1 MPAGL
6 LPIIYLAFISLGLP
20 DSAIGSA
27 WPTMAPSLGAG
38 ISWVGVVTMIISA
51 GTIVSSL
58 MSVRVVERFGTGRV
72 TVMSVV
78 LTAAALMGFSQSQA
92 FWQLCLWAVP
102 YGLGAGAVDAALN
115 AFVAVHY
122 ESQHMSWLHCM
133 WGVGASGGPMV
144 MAQCLE
150 RSTWSLGFL
159 VLGGIQVGIALVL
172 TLSLPLWRDR
182 KLPRV
187 SGRRAGQE
195 AASGAAPEA
204 ALPRGEAGHGAGAR
218 VLSGATAAP
227 EAGEVL
233 GAAAAAAGEVHGAA
247 AAPGAGMT
255 SDGAGEKL
263 PARRTRAQLLRIPG
277 VKAVL
282 VSFFCYSAFEAT
294 CGNWAATFCTLARGI
309 DAQTAASW
317 AALFY
322 MGITAGRAVSGF
334 ISLKV
339 NDRNMIRLG
348 QALIALALVCVLMP
362 GDTALFA
369 GLVLLGCGCAP
380 IYPST
385 IHATPARFGEE
396 LALELTGMQM
406 AFAYIGSLAM
416 SPLFGVFAQ
425 FFGTW
430 LYPWYLVIFL
440 VGMTV
445 AGERLNRAMQVR
457 ERARA

>member
-72 TVMSVV
+72 TVASVA
-78 LTAAALMGFSQSQA
+78 LTAAALVGFSQSQA

-115 AFVAVHY
+115 AYVAVHY

-133 WGVGASGGPMV
+133 WGVGASGGPMI

-150 RSTWSLGFL
+150 RSTWSTGFL

-187 SGRRAGQE
+187 SGRRAGRE
-195 AASGAAPEA
+195 AAIGAAPEA
-204 ALPRGEAGHGAGAR
+204 ALPHAEAAHGVGAR
-218 VLSGATAAP
+218 ALSGATAAAG
-227 EAGEVL
+227 AGEVP
-233 GAAAAAAGEVHGAA
+233 GAAAASGVG
-247 AAPGAGMT
+247 GT
-255 SDGAGEKL
+255 SDGTRGKL
-263 PARRTRAQLLRIPG
+263 PVRRTHAQLLRIPG

-309 DAQTAASW
+309 DAGTAASW

-322 MGITAGRAVSGF
+322 MGITVGRAVSGF

-339 NDRNMIRLG
+339 SDRNMIRLG
-348 QALIALALVCVLMP
+348 QSLVAVALACVLMP

-369 GLVLLGCGCAP
+369 GLVLMGCGCAP

-416 SPLFGVFAQ
+416 SPLFGVLAQ
-425 FFGTW
+425 FVGAW
-430 LYPWYLVIFL
+430 IYPWYLVLFL
-440 VGMTV
+440 VGMVV
-445 AGERLNRAMQVR
+445 AGERLNGVVRLR
-457 ERARA
+457 ERA

>member
-38 ISWVGVVTMIISA
+38 ISWVGVVTMIVSA

-72 TVMSVV
+72 TVASVA
-78 LTAAALMGFSQSQA
+78 LTAAALVGFSQSQA

-115 AFVAVHY
+115 AYVAVHY

-182 KLPRV
+182 KLPRE
-187 SGRRAGQE
+187 SERPTGQGGVTE
-195 AASGAAPEA
+195 APAPAE
-204 ALPRGEAGHGAGAR
+204 GEHR
-218 VLSGATAAP
+218 V
-227 EAGEVL
+227 
-233 GAAAAAAGEVHGAA
+233 
-247 AAPGAGMT
+247 
-255 SDGAGEKL
+255 
-263 PARRTRAQLLRIPG
+263 RRTRAQLLRIPG

-309 DAQTAASW
+309 DAQAAASW

-348 QALIALALVCVLMP
+348 QALIVVALVCVLMP

-430 LYPWYLVIFL
+430 LYPWYLLAFL

-445 AGERLNRAMQVR
+445 AGERLNRAMRVR
-457 ERARA
+457 ERART

>member
-72 TVMSVV
+72 TVASVA
-78 LTAAALMGFSQSQA
+78 LTAAALVGFSQSQA

-150 RSTWSLGFL
+150 RSTWSTGFL

-187 SGRRAGQE
+187 SGRRAGRE
-195 AASGAAPEA
+195 AAIGAAPEA
-204 ALPRGEAGHGAGAR
+204 ALPRGEAAHGAGAR
-218 VLSGATAAP
+218 ALPGATADAG
-227 EAGEVL
+227 AGEVP
-233 GAAAAAAGEVHGAA
+233 GAAAAS
-247 AAPGAGMT
+247 GAGGT
-255 SDGAGEKL
+255 SDGTRGKL

-348 QALIALALVCVLMP
+348 QALIAVAFVCVLMP

-369 GLVLLGCGCAP
+369 GLVLMGCGCAP

-416 SPLFGVFAQ
+416 SPLFGVLAQ
-425 FFGTW
+425 FVGAW
-430 LYPWYLVIFL
+430 LYPWYLVLFL
-440 VGMTV
+440 VGMVVT
-445 AGERLNRAMQVR
+445 GERLNGVVRLR
-457 ERARA
+457 ERA

>member
-78 LTAAALMGFSQSQA
+78 LTAAALVGFSQSQA

-115 AFVAVHY
+115 AYVAVHY

-150 RSTWSLGFL
+150 RSTWSTGFL

-172 TLSLPLWRDR
+172 TLSLPLWRDC

-187 SGRRAGQE
+187 SGRRAGRE
-195 AASGAAPEA
+195 AAIGAAPEA
-204 ALPRGEAGHGAGAR
+204 ALPHAEAAHGVGAR
-218 VLSGATAAP
+218 ALSGATAAAG
-227 EAGEVL
+227 AGEVP
-233 GAAAAAAGEVHGAA
+233 GAAAAS
-247 AAPGAGMT
+247 GAGGT
-255 SDGAGEKL
+255 SDGTRGKL

-348 QALIALALVCVLMP
+348 QALIAVAFVCVLMP

-369 GLVLLGCGCAP
+369 GLVLMGCGCAP

-416 SPLFGVFAQ
+416 SPLFGVLAQ
-425 FFGTW
+425 LVGAW
-430 LYPWYLVIFL
+430 IYPWYLVLFL
-440 VGMTV
+440 VGMVVT
-445 AGERLNRAMQVR
+445 GERLNGVVR
-457 ERARA
+457 LHERA

>member
-72 TVMSVV
+72 TVASVA
-78 LTAAALMGFSQSQA
+78 LTAAALVGFSQSQA

-115 AFVAVHY
+115 AYVAVYY

-150 RSTWSLGFL
+150 RSTWSTGFL

-187 SGRRAGQE
+187 SGRRAGRE
-195 AASGAAPEA
+195 AAIGAAPEA
-204 ALPRGEAGHGAGAR
+204 ALPHAEAAHGVGAR
-218 VLSGATAAP
+218 ALSGATAAAG
-227 EAGEVL
+227 AGEVP
-233 GAAAAAAGEVHGAA
+233 GAAAAS
-247 AAPGAGMT
+247 GAGGT
-255 SDGAGEKL
+255 SDGTRGKL

-339 NDRNMIRLG
+339 SDRNMIRLG
-348 QALIALALVCVLMP
+348 QALIAVAFVCVLMP

-369 GLVLLGCGCAP
+369 GLVLMGCGCAP

-416 SPLFGVFAQ
+416 SPLFGVLAQ
-425 FFGTW
+425 LVGAW
-430 LYPWYLVIFL
+430 IYPWYLVLFL
-440 VGMTV
+440 VGMVVT
-445 AGERLNRAMQVR
+445 GERLNGVVR
-457 ERARA
+457 LHERA

>member
-72 TVMSVV
+72 TVASVA
-78 LTAAALMGFSQSQA
+78 LTAAALVGFSQSQA

-115 AFVAVHY
+115 AYVAVHY

-150 RSTWSLGFL
+150 RSTWSTGFL

-187 SGRRAGQE
+187 SGRRAGRE
-195 AASGAAPEA
+195 AAIGAAPEA
-204 ALPRGEAGHGAGAR
+204 ALPHAEAAHGVGAR
-218 VLSGATAAP
+218 ALSGATAAAG
-227 EAGEVL
+227 AGEVP
-233 GAAAAAAGEVHGAA
+233 GAAAASGVG
-247 AAPGAGMT
+247 GT
-255 SDGAGEKL
+255 SDGTRGKL
-263 PARRTRAQLLRIPG
+263 PVRRTRAQLLRIPG

-282 VSFFCYSAFEAT
+282 ISFFCYSAFEAT

-309 DAQTAASW
+309 DAGTAASW

-348 QALIALALVCVLMP
+348 QALIAVAFVCVLIP

-369 GLVLLGCGCAP
+369 GLVLMGCGCAP

-416 SPLFGVFAQ
+416 SPLFGLLAQ
-425 FFGTW
+425 LVGAW
-430 LYPWYLVIFL
+430 IYPWYLVLFL
-440 VGMTV
+440 VVMVV
-445 AGERLNRAMQVR
+445 AGERLNRAMRVR

>member
-6 LPIIYLAFISLGLP
+6 VPIIYLAFISLGLP

-72 TVMSVV
+72 TVASVA
-78 LTAAALMGFSQSQA
+78 LTAAALVGFSQSQA

-150 RSTWSLGFL
+150 RSTWSTGFL

-187 SGRRAGQE
+187 SGRRAGRE
-195 AASGAAPEA
+195 AAIGAAPEA
-204 ALPRGEAGHGAGAR
+204 ALPRGEAAHGAGAR
-218 VLSGATAAP
+218 ALPGATAAAG
-227 EAGEVL
+227 AGEVP
-233 GAAAAAAGEVHGAA
+233 GAAAAS
-247 AAPGAGMT
+247 GAGGT
-255 SDGAGEKL
+255 SDGTRGKL

-348 QALIALALVCVLMP
+348 QALIAVAFVCVLMP

-369 GLVLLGCGCAP
+369 GLVLMGCGCAP

-416 SPLFGVFAQ
+416 SPLFGVLAQ
-425 FFGTW
+425 LVGAW
-430 LYPWYLVIFL
+430 VYPWYLVLFL
-440 VGMTV
+440 VVMVV
-445 AGERLNRAMQVR
+445 AGERLNGVVRLR
-457 ERARA
+457 ERA

>member
-51 GTIVSSL
+51 GTIASSL

-72 TVMSVV
+72 TVASVA
-78 LTAAALMGFSQSQA
+78 LTAAALVGFSQSQA

-115 AFVAVHY
+115 AYVAVHY

-133 WGVGASGGPMV
+133 WGVGASGGPMI

-150 RSTWSLGFL
+150 RSTWSTGFL

-187 SGRRAGQE
+187 SGRRAGRE
-195 AASGAAPEA
+195 AAIGAAPEA
-204 ALPRGEAGHGAGAR
+204 ALPHAEAAHGVGAR
-218 VLSGATAAP
+218 ALSGATAAAG
-227 EAGEVL
+227 AGEVP
-233 GAAAAAAGEVHGAA
+233 GAAAAS
-247 AAPGAGMT
+247 GAGGT
-255 SDGAGEKL
+255 SDGTRGKL

-348 QALIALALVCVLMP
+348 QALIAVAFVCVLMP

-369 GLVLLGCGCAP
+369 GLVLMGCGCAP

-430 LYPWYLVIFL
+430 LYPWYLVVFL

-445 AGERLNRAMQVR
+445 AGERLNRAMRVR
-457 ERARA
+457 ERARAWRPA

>member
-72 TVMSVV
+72 TVVSVA
-78 LTAAALMGFSQSQA
+78 LTAAALVGFSQSQV

-115 AFVAVHY
+115 AYVAVHY

-133 WGVGASGGPMV
+133 WGVGASGGPMI

-150 RSTWSLGFL
+150 RSGWSTGFF
-159 VLGGIQVGIALVL
+159 VLGGIQVAIVVVL
-172 TLSLPLWRDR
+172 TLSLPLWKDR
-182 KLPRV
+182 GLP
-187 SGRRAGQE
+187 GRLAHGDGE
-195 AASGAAPEA
+195 AQASGKHAQPS
-204 ALPRGEAGHGAGAR
+204 GHGSGERGAD
-218 VLSGATAAP
+218 
-227 EAGEVL
+227 EE
-233 GAAAAAAGEVHGAA
+233 H
-247 AAPGAGMT
+247 
-255 SDGAGEKL
+255 

-322 MGITAGRAVSGF
+322 MGITAGRAASGF

-339 NDRNMIRLG
+339 SDRNMIRLG
-348 QALIALALVCVLMP
+348 QALIAVAFVCVLMP

-369 GLVLLGCGCAP
+369 GLVLMGCGCAP

-416 SPLFGVFAQ
+416 SPLFGVLAQ
-425 FFGTW
+425 LVGAW
-430 LYPWYLVIFL
+430 IYPWYLVLFL
-440 VGMTV
+440 VGMVV
-445 AGERLNRAMQVR
+445 AGERLNRAVR
-457 ERARA
+457 SRGRA

>member
-72 TVMSVV
+72 TVASVA
-78 LTAAALMGFSQSQA
+78 LTAAALVGFSQSQA

-115 AFVAVHY
+115 AYVAVHY

-150 RSTWSLGFL
+150 RSTWSTGFL

-187 SGRRAGQE
+187 SGRRAGRE
-195 AASGAAPEA
+195 AAIGAAPEA
-204 ALPRGEAGHGAGAR
+204 ALPHAEAAHGVGAR
-218 VLSGATAAP
+218 ALSGATAAAG
-227 EAGEVL
+227 AGEVP
-233 GAAAAAAGEVHGAA
+233 GAAAASGVG
-247 AAPGAGMT
+247 GT
-255 SDGAGEKL
+255 SDGTRGKL
-263 PARRTRAQLLRIPG
+263 PVRRTHAQLLRIPG

-309 DAQTAASW
+309 DAGTAASW

-322 MGITAGRAVSGF
+322 MGITVGRAVSGF

-339 NDRNMIRLG
+339 SDRNMIRLG
-348 QALIALALVCVLMP
+348 QSLVAVALACVLMP

-369 GLVLLGCGCAP
+369 GLVLMGCGCAP

-416 SPLFGVFAQ
+416 SPLFGVLAQ
-425 FFGTW
+425 FVGAW
-430 LYPWYLVIFL
+430 IYPWYLVLFL
-440 VGMTV
+440 VGMVV
-445 AGERLNRAMQVR
+445 AGERLNGVVRLR
-457 ERARA
+457 ERA

>member
-72 TVMSVV
+72 TVASVA
-78 LTAAALMGFSQSQA
+78 LTAAALVGFSQSQA

-102 YGLGAGAVDAALN
+102 YDLGAGAVDAALN
-115 AFVAVHY
+115 AYVAVHY

-133 WGVGASGGPMV
+133 WGVGASGGPMI

-150 RSTWSLGFL
+150 RSTWSTGFL

-187 SGRRAGQE
+187 SGRRAGRE
-195 AASGAAPEA
+195 AAIGAAPEA
-204 ALPRGEAGHGAGAR
+204 ALPRGEAAHGAGAR
-218 VLSGATAAP
+218 ALPGATAAAG
-227 EAGEVL
+227 AGEVP
-233 GAAAAAAGEVHGAA
+233 GAAAAS
-247 AAPGAGMT
+247 GAGGT
-255 SDGAGEKL
+255 SDGTRGKL

-348 QALIALALVCVLMP
+348 QALIAVALVCVLMP
-362 GDTALFA
+362 GDSALFA

-430 LYPWYLVIFL
+430 LYPWYLEVFL

-445 AGERLNRAMQVR
+445 AGERLNRAMRVR

>member
-195 AASGAAPEA
+195 ASSGAAPEA

-218 VLSGATAAP
+218 ALSGATAAP

-233 GAAAAAAGEVHGAA
+233 GAAAAGAGEVPGAT
-247 AAPGAGMT
+247 AAPGAGGT
-255 SDGAGEKL
+255 SDCTGEKL

-294 CGNWAATFCTLARGI
+294 CGNWVATFCTLARGI

-322 MGITAGRAVSGF
+322 MGITTGRAVSGF

-339 NDRNMIRLG
+339 NDHNMIRLG

-445 AGERLNRAMQVR
+445 AGERLNRAMRVR
-457 ERARA
+457 ERART

>member
-187 SGRRAGQE
+187 SGRRAGRE
-195 AASGAAPEA
+195 AAIGAAPEA
-204 ALPRGEAGHGAGAR
+204 ALPHAEAAHGVGAR
-218 VLSGATAAP
+218 ALSGATAAAG
-227 EAGEVL
+227 AGEVP
-233 GAAAAAAGEVHGAA
+233 GAAAAS
-247 AAPGAGMT
+247 GAGGT
-255 SDGAGEKL
+255 SDGTRGKL
-263 PARRTRAQLLRIPG
+263 PVRRTRAQLLRIPG

-282 VSFFCYSAFEAT
+282 VSFFCHSAFEAT

-348 QALIALALVCVLMP
+348 QALIAVALVCVLMP

-445 AGERLNRAMQVR
+445 AGERLNRAMRVR

>member
-1 MPAGL
+1 MPVGL

-27 WPTMAPSLGAG
+27 WPTMAPALGAG

-72 TVMSVV
+72 TVVSVV
-78 LTAAALMGFSQSQA
+78 LTAAALVGFSQSDA

-122 ESQHMSWLHCM
+122 ASQHMSWLHCM
-133 WGVGASGGPMV
+133 WGVGASGGPMI

-150 RSTWSLGFL
+150 RSTWSTGFF
-159 VLGGIQVGIALVL
+159 VLGGIQVAIAVAL

-182 KLPRV
+182 KLP
-187 SGRRAGQE
+187 
-195 AASGAAPEA
+195 
-204 ALPRGEAGHGAGAR
+204 H
-218 VLSGATAAP
+218 TADSP
-227 EAGEVL
+227 DSS
-233 GAAAAAAGEVHGAA
+233 A
-247 AAPGAGMT
+247 AAPAPRAHHT
-255 SDGAGEKL
+255 
-263 PARRTRAQLLRIPG
+263 RRELLRLPG
-277 VKAVL
+277 VMAVL
-282 VSFFCYSAFEAT
+282 ISFFCYSAFEAT
-294 CGNWAATFCTLARGI
+294 CGNWAATYCTLARGI
-309 DAQTAASW
+309 DAGTAASW

-339 NDRNMIRLG
+339 SDHNMIRLG
-348 QALIALALVCVLMP
+348 QVLIAVALACVLAP
-362 GDTALFA
+362 AGNTALLV

-385 IHATPARFGEE
+385 IHATPARFGDD

-416 SPLFGVFAQ
+416 SPLFGVLAQ
-425 FFGTW
+425 FVGAW
-430 LYPWYLVIFL
+430 LYPVYLALFL
-440 VGMTV
+440 AGMIV
-445 AGERLNRAMQVR
+445 SGECLNRRVR
-457 ERARA
+457 S

>member
-204 ALPRGEAGHGAGAR
+204 ALPHGEAGHGAGAR

-227 EAGEVL
+227 GAGEVS
-233 GAAAAAAGEVHGAA
+233 GAAAAGAGEVPGAA
-247 AAPGAGMT
+247 AAPGAGGT
-255 SDGAGEKL
+255 SDCTGEKL
-263 PARRTRAQLLRIPG
+263 PARRTRAQLLRVPG

-294 CGNWAATFCTLARGI
+294 CGNWAATFCALARGI

-430 LYPWYLVIFL
+430 LYPWYLVVFL

-445 AGERLNRAMQVR
+445 SGERLNRAMRVR

>member
-72 TVMSVV
+72 TVASVA
-78 LTAAALMGFSQSQA
+78 LTAAALVGFSQSQA

-150 RSTWSLGFL
+150 RSTWSTGFL

-187 SGRRAGQE
+187 SGRRAGRE
-195 AASGAAPEA
+195 AAIGAAPEA
-204 ALPRGEAGHGAGAR
+204 ALPRGEAAHGAGAR
-218 VLSGATAAP
+218 ALPGATAAAG
-227 EAGEVL
+227 AGEVP
-233 GAAAAAAGEVHGAA
+233 GAAAAS
-247 AAPGAGMT
+247 GAGGT
-255 SDGAGEKL
+255 SDGTRGKL

-339 NDRNMIRLG
+339 NDRNMIRFG
-348 QALIALALVCVLMP
+348 QSLVAVALACVLMP
-362 GDTALFA
+362 GDMALFA
-369 GLVLLGCGCAP
+369 GLVLMGCGCAP

-416 SPLFGVFAQ
+416 SPLFGVLAQ
-425 FFGTW
+425 LVGAW
-430 LYPWYLVIFL
+430 IYPWYLVLFL
-440 VGMTV
+440 VGMVVT
-445 AGERLNRAMQVR
+445 GERLNGVVRLR